1 LPSDTRYI
9 TLLNLLRDI
18 TKQIKAA
25 LADNELDHINPL
37 LLYHRRIMA
46 RLTSAGNCKDPGLL
60 YILRELNADVEFI
73 KTEIEIRQKQIRK
86 QLNVMTN
93 KKKLTRAYAM

>member
-1 LPSDTRYI
+1 MPSDARYI

-18 TKQIKAA
+18 TTQIKAA

-46 RLTSAGNCKDPGLL
+46 RLAGAGDCNDPGLL

-73 KTEIEIRQKQIRK
+73 KTEIEIRKAQIRK